1 MNAQSAPQLAPFP
14 GFSTSDLKLVQATL
28 KERFGH
34 EAEIQEVETEIR
46 LSPGDRE
53 LTLCPALFWIVD
65 DCAFV
70 LSRTGFS
77 AYRAMFYYSVKDR
90 FGTGKE
96 EYDSLGDCVIT
107 LLKVQEEKDAE
118 RRGETGIQ

>member
-1 MNAQSAPQLAPFP
+1 MTAQSADFP
-14 GFSTSDLKLVQATL
+14 EFSTSEIRLVQATI
-28 KERFGH
+28 KERFGR
-34 EAEIQEVETEIR
+34 EADIQEAETEIR

-53 LTLCPALFWIVD
+53 LTLCPALFWIVG

-70 LSRTGFS
+70 ISRTGLS
-77 AYRAMFYYSVKDR
+77 AFRAMFYYSVKDR

-96 EYDSLGDCVIT
+96 EYDSLGDCIIT

-118 RRGETGIQ
+118 RRGESGIQ

>member
-1 MNAQSAPQLAPFP
+1 MSDIPEFSAA
-14 GFSTSDLKLVQATL
+14 DIKLVQATL
-28 KERFGH
+28 KERFGAQV
-34 EAEIQEVETEIR
+34 AESVEIKEVETEIR

-53 LTLCPALFWIVD
+53 LTVCPALFWIVG

-70 LSRTGFS
+70 VSRTGL
-77 AYRAMFYYSVKDR
+77 AEYRTMFYSVKDR

-96 EYDSLGDCVIT
+96 TYDNLGDCLIS
-107 LLKVQEEKDAE
+107 LLKVQEEEDAK